1 MENTISVTGN
11 ENPQADQTQLNL
23 NDIQNL
29 LIIVDLA
36 TQRGAFRGP
45 ELGQIGPVF
54 DRVAQFLQSVAPP
67 QAEQPQS
74 PLSQAEPLK
83 PTMPVFNKL
92 GAN

>member
-1 MENTISVTGN
+1 MDNTISVTDTPN
-11 ENPQADQTQLNL
+11 EQNQLNL

-36 TQRGAFRGP
+36 SQRGAFRGA

-54 DRVAQFLQSVAPP
+54 DRVSKFLQSVAPP
-67 QAEQPQS
+67 QSEPVQS
-74 PLSQAEPLK
+74 PTTHAEVLK
-83 PTMPVFNKL
+83 PTMPVFNNT